1 MSAGGIYPLLYPPLG
16 YRGQLA
22 WLGDTAACLGAPA
35 YTSLLAAA
43 KEAPVELPTHVEV
56 RHSSGRTIHL
66 GPNLLTPTTA
76 HLKRTPGLS
85 LNTTPGKLVVTHK
98 ELEKLEKVLDNWDL
112 EVPLEGLE
120 EEVERMNEQV
130 KKWEEEEPEEE
141 KKKVKKKEEEDD
153 REEEEEAEEV
163 AKETEEDREKQDQQH
178 REEDKKKAKRVYIYF
193 DSPDITEEELR
204 CHMEQ
209 YGAVDNVFFLVDH
222 AIAFMSSSVLAG
234 SLQGRDTTLLRT
246 GILQCNDWTVTVH
259 IAPSKHVT
267 VPTTPSIHVTAR
279 TAQSKHGTVHR
290 TQ

>member
-1 MSAGGIYPLLYPPLG
+1 MSLGGIYPLLYPPLG

-35 YTSLLAAA
+35 YASLLAAA

-66 GPNLLTPTTA
+66 GPSLLTPTAA

-85 LNTTPGKLVVTHK
+85 LTTTPGKLVVTHK
-98 ELEKLEKVLDNWDL
+98 ELVKLDEVLKNWDL

-120 EEVERMNEQV
+120 EELERMEEQV
-130 KKWEEEEPEEE
+130 KKWEEEEPGDDGKGGGA
-141 KKKVKKKEEEDD
+141 KKQEKKKEEEDES
-153 REEEEEAEEV
+153 EEEEEEV
-163 AKETEEDREKQDQQH
+163 TKETEADRESQDQQQ
-178 REEDKKKAKRVYIYF
+178 REEDRKNAKRVYVYF

-209 YGAVDNVFFLVDH
+209 YGAVENVFFLVDH
-222 AIAFMSSSVLAG
+222 AVAIMSSSVLAG

-246 GILQCNDWTVTVH
+246 GIL
-259 IAPSKHVT
+259 
-267 VPTTPSIHVTAR
+267 
-279 TAQSKHGTVHR
+279 
-290 TQ
+290 